1 MVRACREGKH
11 GLRGAGW
18 GAVGHSDGIRWRG
31 VEDPP
36 ARATCD
42 DLRRGIAGRRQRHD
56 PASETVGASPN
67 RAVVRQDRG
76 TACPGRSLGRASTR
90 RDSP

>member
-18 GAVGHSDGIRWRG
+18 GAVGHSDGIRWSG

-42 DLRRGIAGRRQRHD
+42 DLRRGIAGVANVTTRH
-56 PASETVGASPN
+56 PKPLGPPLT
-67 RAVVRQDRG
+67 
-76 TACPGRSLGRASTR
+76 RSS
-90 RDSP
+90 